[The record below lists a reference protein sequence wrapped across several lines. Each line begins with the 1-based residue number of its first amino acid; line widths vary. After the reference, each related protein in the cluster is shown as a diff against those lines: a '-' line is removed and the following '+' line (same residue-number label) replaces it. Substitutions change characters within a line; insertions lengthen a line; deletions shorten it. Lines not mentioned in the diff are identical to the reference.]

1 MRMTKKFAVTVVA
14 AVIAAAMLTACGG
27 TGDAGNGQVNI
38 KNEVNNTII
47 APGNS
52 GSSES
57 SSSSTSDSAN
67 SGAASSGSTA
77 EKPGSE
83 SSASS
88 SENPASSTPAEP
100 DKDDHQPE
108 KNPLPANPQSW
119 ADSWTKAMYAKRGAT
134 DNDLFVTGG
143 MNCHNTHN
151 SQDVAYAFTY
161 VTSDTKSYIR
171 LKIGDDM
178 AQFYSDETGY
188 YEYAADPN
196 TTKKSYRK
204 ASGTQEETL
213 RTQLLTI
220 QSVYRVPTT
229 SNVAGYTGAE
239 VNGKW
244 VESIT
249 LKDGSSYVYTYSKED
264 GTLSSLVS
272 KFGDYTFTTNPIS
285 ITSYT
290 QARYVFSFPT
300 VDTQQ

>member
-27 TGDAGNGQVNI
+27 DAPA
-38 KNEVNNTII
+38 T
-47 APGNS
+47 PGNPD
-52 GSSES
+52 GGS
-57 SSSSTSDSAN
+57 SSSSSASDSAN

-88 SENPASSTPAEP
+88 SENAASSTPAEP

-134 DNDLFVTGG
+134 DKDLFAISKTIV
-143 MNCHNTHN
+143 HAKN
-151 SQDVAYAFTY
+151 STVDQQCIIKY
-161 VTSDTKSYIR
+161 VTSGAKSYAE
-171 LKIGDDM
+171 LTALDETGKKEQCY
-178 AQFYSDETGY
+178 ADETGY
-188 YEYAADPN
+188 YDFDGEQ
-196 TTKKSYRK
+196 KKYVK
-204 ASGTQEETL
+204 VDEDTAET
-213 RTQLLTI
+213 REIQLQI
-220 QSVYRVPTT
+220 MQSVYRVPTT
-229 SNVAGYTGAE
+229 SNVASCTGAE

-244 VESIT
+244 IETIT

-264 GTLSSLVS
+264 GSLQSLVS
-272 KFGDYTFTTNPIS
+272 KFNKLGEYTCTSNAID